1 MSYYNDSI
9 FESIKDKIEDA
20 EYIITETKDDLLNI
34 ESSADTVID
43 LIKMLS
49 IDTAHDIASF
59 ENNKN
64 EIISVIDEI
73 RSSVKTL
80 VKELEDIH
88 K

>member
-20 EYIITETKDDLLNI
+20 EYIITEAKDDLLNI
-34 ESSADTVID
+34 ESNADTVVD
-43 LIKMLS
+43 LIKMLN
-49 IDTAHDIASF
+49 IDTAQDIASF
-59 ENNKN
+59 ESKKN
-64 EIISVIDEI
+64 EIISVIDDM
-73 RSSVKTL
+73 RSDVKTL

>member
-20 EYIITETKDDLLNI
+20 EYIITEAKDDLLNI
-34 ESSADTVID
+34 ESNADTIID
-43 LIKMLS
+43 LIKMLN
-49 IDTAHDIASF
+49 IDTAQDIASF
-59 ENNKN
+59 ESKKN
-64 EIISVIDEI
+64 EIISVIDEM
-73 RSSVKTL
+73 RSDVKTL

>member
-9 FESIKDKIEDA
+9 FESIKDKIENA
-20 EYIITETKDDLLNI
+20 EYIITETKNDLLNI

-59 ENNKN
+59 ESNKN

-73 RSSVKTL
+73 RSDVKTL

>member
-34 ESSADTVID
+34 ESNADTVID

-49 IDTAHDIASF
+49 IDTAYDIASF
-59 ENNKN
+59 ESNK
-64 EIISVIDEI
+64 DQM
-73 RSSVKTL
+73 
-80 VKELEDIH
+80 
-88 K
+88 

>member
-20 EYIITETKDDLLNI
+20 EYITTETKDDLLNI

-59 ENNKN
+59 ESNKN

-73 RSSVKTL
+73 RSDVKTL

>member
-1 MSYYNDSI
+1 MSYYNNTI

-20 EYIITETKDDLLNI
+20 EIIVTETRNDLLNI
-34 ESSADTVID
+34 EFTVNNVID
-43 LIKMLS
+43 LIKMLN

-59 ENNKN
+59 ENNKY
-64 EIISVIDEI
+64 EIISVIDNI
-73 RSSVKTL
+73 KSDIKTL

>member
-20 EYIITETKDDLLNI
+20 EYIITEAKDDLLNI
-34 ESSADTVID
+34 DSSADTLID
-43 LIKMLS
+43 LIKMLN
-49 IDTAHDIASF
+49 IDTAQDIASF
-59 ENNKN
+59 ENKKN
-64 EIISVIDEI
+64 EIISVIDEM
-73 RSSVKTL
+73 RSDVKTL

>member
-59 ENNKN
+59 EINKN

-73 RSSVKTL
+73 RSDVKTL

>member
-20 EYIITETKDDLLNI
+20 EYIITEAKNDLLNI
-34 ESSADTVID
+34 ESNADTVID
-43 LIKMLS
+43 LIKMLN
-49 IDTAHDIASF
+49 IDTAQDIASF
-59 ENNKN
+59 ESKKN
-64 EIISVIDEI
+64 EIISVIDEM
-73 RSSVKTL
+73 RSDVKTL

>member
-20 EYIITETKDDLLNI
+20 EYIITESKDDLLNI
-34 ESSADTVID
+34 ESNADTVID
-43 LIKMLS
+43 LIKMLN
-49 IDTAHDIASF
+49 IDTAQDIASF
-59 ENNKN
+59 ESKKN
-64 EIISVIDEI
+64 EIISVIDEM
-73 RSSVKTL
+73 RSNVKTL